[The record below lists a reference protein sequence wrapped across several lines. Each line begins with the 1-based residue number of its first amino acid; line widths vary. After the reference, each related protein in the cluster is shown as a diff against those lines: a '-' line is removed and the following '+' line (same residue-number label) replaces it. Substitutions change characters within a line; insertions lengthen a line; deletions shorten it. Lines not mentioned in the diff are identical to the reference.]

1 MVKVRDLCTPK
12 LQLLTANLFTRI
24 SYKINFS
31 SIGIGKKGEQS
42 LLAIDILKKEVQKD
56 LLHIT
61 SQNLEKTYRELLG
74 HTSPQLNMQLNGEAI
89 FIQLLKE
96 TCDSFLIKQ
105 YGCDVRLKLDEFT
118 KSFYVKNV
126 LEDIDII
133 FKVPFYAILNS
144 KAAEFLLVYYP
155 VYNYASE
162 SFLEALVDHLVIEI
176 ANCVAYVTLVNFSF
190 LYSFRQTLYRSK
202 FLSLRN
208 FERFKNN
215 LIWQV
220 RIKIY
225 IQRPTLFYSS
235 SYRLFLLRTTGIYT
249 RTIYANRSQYF
260 NSLTKFPLF
269 VVTIV
274 ELKDFIGSRL
284 DELVYFLSKGL
295 RFTLTS
301 VLGQFIGL
309 VWRGIREGL
318 KK

>member
-1 MVKVRDLCTPK
+1 
-12 LQLLTANLFTRI
+12 
-24 SYKINFS
+24 
-31 SIGIGKKGEQS
+31 
-42 LLAIDILKKEVQKD
+42 
-56 LLHIT
+56 
-61 SQNLEKTYRELLG
+61 
-74 HTSPQLNMQLNGEAI
+74 MQLNGEAI
-89 FIQLLKE
+89 FILLLKE
-96 TCDSFLIKQ
+96 ICDSFLIKQ
-105 YGCDVRLKLDEFT
+105 YGCDVRLKLNEFT
-118 KSFYVKNV
+118 KSFYVKNL
-126 LEDIDII
+126 LEEIDII

-162 SFLEALVDHLVIEI
+162 NFLEALIDHLVIEI

-208 FERFKNN
+208 FEQFKNN

-225 IQRPTLFYSS
+225 IQRPTSFYSS

-249 RTIYANRSQYF
+249 RTIYANRPQYF

-274 ELKDFIGSRL
+274 ELKDFIGSRF

-295 RFTLTS
+295 RFILTS